1 MKRKILTAIAAV
13 FALGT
18 ALHAQPSIQEFKDV
32 PKEYRPRVWWHWMNG
47 NVTRDGI
54 RKDLE
59 WMDRAGIAG
68 FHCFDANIS
77 TPQIVDQR
85 LVYMTD
91 AWKDA
96 FNYALDV
103 ADSLGMEVTVASSP
117 GWSITGGPW
126 VTEEDAEKKIVWR
139 ELIIDGGTRYQ
150 GSLPEPYTNC
160 GPYQDELGYPYEPD
174 AYRWYEDLFV
184 IAVRLPQEDT
194 ARILHSKVKA
204 GFTVDYKIADR
215 FPTPDTDDVVARKD
229 VLDLTGKF
237 KDGTLTWNVPEG
249 RWKIFR
255 FGWNLLGRKNGPA
268 SPEAT
273 GLEVDKLDADAV
285 RRYYANYL
293 GMYRDASGGRLG
305 SVISH
310 LMIDSY
316 ESGRGTWTRNMEQ
329 EFRKRR
335 GYALRPWLPVLTGQ
349 IIGSAAESEAFLFD
363 WRQTLGEL
371 MAENHYDVVN
381 DILAPFGMKR
391 HSEAHEERRAF
402 VGDGMMVKRHADIP
416 MSAFWVRYRAGW
428 HDLYPGAEADLRES
442 SSVAHIYGQ
451 NICAAESF
459 TTNGMPGKWD
469 GSWAYQCTPGM
480 LKPAADAALASGLN
494 RFVIHCSVH
503 QPVDDR
509 IPGLGLGFYGQWF
522 NRHDTWAE
530 EAKTWTDYLSRN
542 CYMLRQGVNVADI
555 AWFYGEDKNLTGRFY
570 DEAPPHLQG
579 VNYDFVN
586 GDIIC
591 NVLKPRGKSLRT
603 ASGMDYKILVIDPE
617 VRYMSWPVLRSI
629 WKMVRAGV
637 VICGHKPEFCA
648 GLNAPQKRFWR
659 TVSRIWDSG
668 RRNVVT
674 SGNIYEA
681 MCAAGLDCDIAVD
694 GISAEAQDS
703 VRFVHRRLAEGD
715 IYWVANLSDS
725 ARDMQV
731 SVPVRGKKPEIWHAD
746 SGTAEDVT
754 FSTGESWTTVTLHM
768 DANDSQFIVLT
779 KDTEADSGMVQRKT
793 EVSGT
798 TVGGPW
804 EVRFQEGRGA
814 PEKVLWTELKSYTES
829 PVPGIRY
836 FSGTATYSC
845 RFTAE
850 KKECMVLDLGNV
862 CEMARVILNG
872 NDLGLLWKAP
882 YRTDV
887 TEALI
892 DGENILEIRVTNSW
906 MNRLIGDEQPGVSER
921 ITYTSKK
928 FYSQDDAL
936 SPAGLLGP
944 VRLIEMK

>member
-1 MKRKILTAIAAV
+1 
-13 FALGT
+13 
-18 ALHAQPSIQEFKDV
+18 
-32 PKEYRPRVWWHWMNG
+32 
-47 NVTRDGI
+47 
-54 RKDLE
+54 
-59 WMDRAGIAG
+59 
-68 FHCFDANIS
+68 
-77 TPQIVDQR
+77 
-85 LVYMTD
+85 
-91 AWKDA
+91 
-96 FNYALDV
+96 
-103 ADSLGMEVTVASSP
+103 
-117 GWSITGGPW
+117 
-126 VTEEDAEKKIVWR
+126 
-139 ELIIDGGTRYQ
+139 
-150 GSLPEPYTNC
+150 
-160 GPYQDELGYPYEPD
+160 
-174 AYRWYEDLFV
+174 
-184 IAVRLPQEDT
+184 
-194 ARILHSKVKA
+194 
-204 GFTVDYKIADR
+204 
-215 FPTPDTDDVVARKD
+215 
-229 VLDLTGKF
+229 
-237 KDGTLTWNVPEG
+237 
-249 RWKIFR
+249 
-255 FGWNLLGRKNGPA
+255 
-268 SPEAT
+268 
-273 GLEVDKLDADAV
+273 
-285 RRYYANYL
+285 
-293 GMYRDASGGRLG
+293 
-305 SVISH
+305 
-310 LMIDSY
+310 
-316 ESGRGTWTRNMEQ
+316 
-329 EFRKRR
+329 
-335 GYALRPWLPVLTGQ
+335 
-349 IIGSAAESEAFLFD
+349 
-363 WRQTLGEL
+363 
-371 MAENHYDVVN
+371 
-381 DILAPFGMKR
+381 
-391 HSEAHEERRAF
+391 
-402 VGDGMMVKRHADIP
+402 
-416 MSAFWVRYRAGW
+416 
-428 HDLYPGAEADLRES
+428 
-442 SSVAHIYGQ
+442 
-451 NICAAESF
+451 
-459 TTNGMPGKWD
+459 
-469 GSWAYQCTPGM
+469 
-480 LKPAADAALASGLN
+480 
-494 RFVIHCSVH
+494 CSVH

-530 EAKTWTDYLSRN
+530 EARAWTDYLSRN

-617 VRYMSWPVLRSI
+617 IRYMSWPVLRSI

-779 KDTEADSGMVQRKT
+779 KDTDADMGTVQTRAEASET
-793 EVSGT
+793 A
-798 TVGGPW
+798 VGGPW

-814 PEKVLWTELKSYTES
+814 PQKALWTELKSYTES

-850 KKECMVLDLGNV
+850 KKECMVLNLGNV

-892 DGENILEIRVTNSW
+892 DGENLLEIRVTNSW
-906 MNRLIGDEQPGVSER
+906 MNRLIGDEQPGVTER

-928 FYSQDDAL
+928 FYSPDDAL
-936 SPAGLLGP
+936 APAGLLGP
-944 VRLIEMK
+944 VRLIELK